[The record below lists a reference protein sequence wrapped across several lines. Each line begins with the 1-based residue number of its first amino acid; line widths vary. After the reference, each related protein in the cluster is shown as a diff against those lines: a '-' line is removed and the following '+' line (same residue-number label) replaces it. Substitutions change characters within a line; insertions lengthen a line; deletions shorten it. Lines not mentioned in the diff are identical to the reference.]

1 MATTWIIAADESRA
15 RVLQVTGREQQLT
28 EIENLVNP
36 AGRAQDRELQTDAE
50 PRFSGH
56 GGLGKPGGSPTSGPG
71 SDREAQGAVEHSART
86 FAREVGRYL
95 DKARIDQR
103 YDQLVLVAPP
113 KFLGALRKELHKE
126 VEKLVADE
134 LPKDLAW
141 FNARDLQHYL
151 SDFAKGNGRAP

>member
-15 RVLQVTGREQQLT
+15 RVLQVTGREQRLT
-28 EIENLVNP
+28 EIEDLVNP
-36 AGRAQDRELQTDAE
+36 AGRMQDKELQTDAE
-50 PRFSGH
+50 PRFNGR
-56 GGLGKPGGSPTSGPG
+56 PGGGPG
-71 SDREAQGAVEHSART
+71 SDREAHGAVEHSVGV

-95 DKARIDQR
+95 DKARMEHR

-113 KFLGALRKELHKE
+113 KFLGALRKELDKE

-141 FNARDLQHYL
+141 FNAREIERY
-151 SDFAKGNGRAP
+151 FAKGSGRAP

>member
-15 RVLQVTGREQQLT
+15 RVLQVLDRDQRFA
-28 EIENLVNP
+28 EIDDLVNP
-36 AGRAQDRELQTDAE
+36 AGRAQDRELQSDAE
-50 PRFSGH
+50 PRFNGRA
-56 GGLGKPGGSPTSGPG
+56 GGGPG
-71 SDREAQGAVEHSART
+71 SDRETQGPVEHSART

-95 DKARIDQR
+95 DQARNEHR

-126 VEKLVADE
+126 VEKLVVDE

-141 FNARDLQHYL
+141 FNARQIEEY
-151 SDFAKGNGRAP
+151 FAKGSGRAP

>member
-15 RVLQVTGREQQLT
+15 RVLQVTGQEQRLT

-56 GGLGKPGGSPTSGPG
+56 GGLGKPGASPTSGPG
-71 SDREAQGAVEHSART
+71 SDREAQGPVEHSART

-95 DKARIDQR
+95 DKARTEHR

-141 FNARDLQHYL
+141 FNARDLQRYL

>member
-15 RVLQVTGREQQLT
+15 RVLQVLDRDQRFA
-28 EIENLVNP
+28 EIDDLVNP
-36 AGRAQDRELQTDAE
+36 AGRAQDRELQADAE

-56 GGLGKPGGSPTSGPG
+56 GGLGKPGASSTSGPA
-71 SDREAQGAVEHSART
+71 SDSERQGAVEHSART

-95 DKARIDQR
+95 DQARNEHR

-126 VEKLVADE
+126 VEKLVAEE
-134 LPKDLAW
+134 LPKDLSW
-141 FNARDLQHYL
+141 FNARDLQRYL